1 MSSYYRRHAR
11 IFQAAALFYLVPCSY
26 NTETDQFEQRTVN
39 KLAFAVGIGMT
50 VPFWYFDLK
59 FMIAFYLEN
68 ISPIMVAV
76 GSIEIA
82 VYVSIVS
89 CTLLNTFSRRHRYT
103 RLMNVLFHDD
113 WLLDRYESAEME
125 YDNRRPFAGLL
136 FAMLTM
142 MSINMFYHRDMNLRI
157 LSMSVALKIFGIGYL
172 CIIHRVCVGAIGVRM
187 RQLSILGK
195 LSCGRHPAQEKAVYY
210 FVERF
215 ELYAAQLRQIDQCFS
230 MPLTMIVLLVL
241 IEMVYLVFD
250 IYAVL
255 ALDRPVFMENL
266 EIDYVQ
272 WALRQLWQ
280 TIYGAVVLLTVTG
293 CQRTCGELQQTAQ
306 LVRRLDDDRKRNSRV
321 ATQIHRFLLQN
332 LNRKINFSVCGMF
345 DIDYAMIHMVL
356 SSIFTYL
363 VILVQF
369 DQLQPERLSYLN
381 TNLNTTA
388 NGPDPNLKVH

>member
-89 CTLLNTFSRRHRYT
+89 CTLLNTFGRRHRYT

-195 LSCGRHPAQEKAVYY
+195 LSCGRHPAQEKVVYY

-293 CQRTCGELQQTAQ
+293 CQRTCGEVSTSTL
-306 LVRRLDDDRKRNSRV
+306 S
-321 ATQIHRFLLQN
+321 IFLLA
-332 LNRKINFSVCGMF
+332 I
-345 DIDYAMIHMVL
+345 A
-356 SSIFTYL
+356 
-363 VILVQF
+363 
-369 DQLQPERLSYLN
+369 
-381 TNLNTTA
+381 
-388 NGPDPNLKVH
+388 